1 MSALALG
8 TIGGFVSFASTSIGA
23 LLSQIS
29 RRKEGSTTWNLSI
42 HFALG
47 LMISASAFSL
57 IGPAAL
63 GAKNSGHSVWS
74 ILAIALIG
82 AAFVYLLKFQIQKL
96 QTQSVQKTNHLILA
110 AVLMLHNFPEGLASG
125 SALAGLNLE
134 NALPILGG
142 ISIQNVPEGLLMV
155 ACLQALGWS
164 NSVALLGGIASGMV
178 ELVGGVIAGALVH
191 SVHGV
196 LPILLSFAGG
206 SMLASVFIEIFE
218 SETPAAEVIKSKQ
231 FATGLLILP
240 VIQFFAF

>member
-155 ACLQALGWS
+155 VCLQALGWS
-164 NSVALLGGIASGMV
+164 NSAALLGGIASARP
-178 ELVGGVIAGALVH
+178 EPIAPTLMRLLEEHRMLLIGRPQSQQQIAQPFGH
-191 SVHGV
+191 SVQSAAQPLWV
-196 LPILLSFAGG
+196 QETILQPRFAA
-206 SMLASVFIEIFE
+206 LAGKIRF
-218 SETPAAEVIKSKQ
+218 
-231 FATGLLILP
+231 
-240 VIQFFAF
+240 